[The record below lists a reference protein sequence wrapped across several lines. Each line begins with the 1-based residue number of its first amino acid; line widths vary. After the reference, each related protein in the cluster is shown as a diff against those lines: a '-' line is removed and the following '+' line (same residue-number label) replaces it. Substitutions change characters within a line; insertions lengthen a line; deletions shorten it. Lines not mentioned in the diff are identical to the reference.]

1 MRILV
6 VEDEQDLNN
15 VICNKLRASG
25 YSVDSCLNGED
36 ALDYIRVGSYDG
48 VLMDIMLPKIN
59 GFEVVKMI
67 RAEGDRTPVLFL
79 TARDTV
85 EDIVHGLDIG
95 GNDYLIK
102 PFSFEELLAR
112 IRAAVRHTRTPE
124 GAAAVANSGVF
135 TAGELTIDYDKHRV
149 YIAGRDANLTQNEYK
164 LVALLGL
171 HAGKVLTYDYLIKEL
186 WGPSARSDNQI
197 LRVNMANIRRKIE
210 KNPAQPAYIFT
221 ESGVGYRMVEG
232 D

>member
-67 RAEGDRTPVLFL
+67 RAEG
-79 TARDTV
+79 
-85 EDIVHGLDIG
+85 LDIG

-112 IRAAVRHTRTPE
+112 IRVITRNKDQGYASVHTLADLKVDSAARTVYRGDRE
-124 GAAAVANSGVF
+124 I
-135 TAGELTIDYDKHRV
+135 ELSPK
-149 YIAGRDANLTQNEYK
+149 EF
-164 LVALLGL
+164 ALLEYMIINK
-171 HAGKVLTYDYLIKEL
+171 GKVLSREAIEDHIYDVDYE
-186 WGPSARSDNQI
+186 GGSNV
-197 LRVNMANIRRKIE
+197 VNVYIRFLRRKIDEPFE
-210 KNPAQPAYIFT
+210 KKLIHT
-221 ESGVGYRMVEG
+221 VRGSGYVLKEE
-232 D
+232 

>member
-36 ALDYIRVGSYDG
+36 ALDYIRVGRYDG

-112 IRAAVRHTRTPE
+112 IRVITRNKDQGYASVHTLADLKEDSAARMQGYFENLKKARKKLRRSH
-124 GAAAVANSGVF
+124 
-135 TAGELTIDYDKHRV
+135 HR
-149 YIAGRDANLTQNEYK
+149 
-164 LVALLGL
+164 
-171 HAGKVLTYDYLIKEL
+171 
-186 WGPSARSDNQI
+186 RSCFCP
-197 LRVNMANIRRKIE
+197 R
-210 KNPAQPAYIFT
+210 
-221 ESGVGYRMVEG
+221 
-232 D
+232 

>member
-36 ALDYIRVGSYDG
+36 ALDYIRVGRYDG

-102 PFSFEELLAR
+102 VDSAARTVYRGDREIELS
-112 IRAAVRHTRTPE
+112 PKE
-124 GAAAVANSGVF
+124 F
-135 TAGELTIDYDKHRV
+135 
-149 YIAGRDANLTQNEYK
+149 
-164 LVALLGL
+164 ALLEYMIINK
-171 HAGKVLTYDYLIKEL
+171 GKVLSREAIEDHIYDVDYE
-186 WGPSARSDNQI
+186 GGSNV
-197 LRVNMANIRRKIE
+197 VNVYIRFLRRKIDEPFE
-210 KNPAQPAYIFT
+210 KKLIHT
-221 ESGVGYRMVEG
+221 VRGSGYVLKEE
-232 D
+232 

>member
-102 PFSFEELLAR
+102 PFSFEELLGA
-112 IRAAVRHTRTPE
+112 HTRHNPQQ
-124 GAAAVANSGVF
+124 GSG
-135 TAGELTIDYDKHRV
+135 LRKRPY
-149 YIAGRDANLTQNEYK
+149 
-164 LVALLGL
+164 
-171 HAGKVLTYDYLIKEL
+171 
-186 WGPSARSDNQI
+186 PCRSQGGQ
-197 LRVNMANIRRKIE
+197 RR
-210 KNPAQPAYIFT
+210 PDRLPR
-221 ESGVGYRMVEG
+221 G
-232 D
+232 

>member
-79 TARDTV
+79 TARDSSRAGHRRQRLS
-85 EDIVHGLDIG
+85 DQAI
-95 GNDYLIK
+95 
-102 PFSFEELLAR
+102 LL
-112 IRAAVRHTRTPE
+112 
-124 GAAAVANSGVF
+124 
-135 TAGELTIDYDKHRV
+135 
-149 YIAGRDANLTQNEYK
+149 
-164 LVALLGL
+164 
-171 HAGKVLTYDYLIKEL
+171 
-186 WGPSARSDNQI
+186 
-197 LRVNMANIRRKIE
+197 
-210 KNPAQPAYIFT
+210 
-221 ESGVGYRMVEG
+221 
-232 D
+232 

>member
-85 EDIVHGLDIG
+85 ADIVHGLDIG

-112 IRAAVRHTRTPE
+112 IRVITRNKDQGYASVHTLADLNRE
-124 GAAAVANSGVF
+124 I
-135 TAGELTIDYDKHRV
+135 ELSPK
-149 YIAGRDANLTQNEYK
+149 EF
-164 LVALLGL
+164 ALLEYMIINK
-171 HAGKVLTYDYLIKEL
+171 GKVLSREAIEDHIYDVDYE
-186 WGPSARSDNQI
+186 GGSNV
-197 LRVNMANIRRKIE
+197 VNVYIRFLRRKIDEPFE
-210 KNPAQPAYIFT
+210 KKLIHT
-221 ESGVGYRMVEG
+221 VRGSGYVLKEE
-232 D
+232 

>member
-102 PFSFEELLAR
+102 PFAFEELLAR
-112 IRAAVRHTRTPE
+112 IRVMMRRKPQFVTNQLKIADLTLDRDTRIVTRAGKEISLSSKEFMVLECLMRNQNIVMTRQQIEQNAWNYDYE
-124 GAAAVANSGVF
+124 GGSNV
-135 TAGELTIDYDKHRV
+135 IDV
-149 YIAGRDANLTQNEYK
+149 YIRYLRKKIDAGYEKK
-164 LVALLGL
+164 LIHTVRG
-171 HAGKVLTYDYLIKEL
+171 T
-186 WGPSARSDNQI
+186 
-197 LRVNMANIRRKIE
+197 
-210 KNPAQPAYIFT
+210 
-221 ESGVGYRMVEG
+221 GYVMREE
-232 D
+232 

>member
-48 VLMDIMLPKIN
+48 VLMD
-59 GFEVVKMI
+59 
-67 RAEGDRTPVLFL
+67 
-79 TARDTV
+79 TV

-112 IRAAVRHTRTPE
+112 IRVITRNKDQGYASVHTLADLKVDSAARTVYRGDRE
-124 GAAAVANSGVF
+124 I
-135 TAGELTIDYDKHRV
+135 ELSPK
-149 YIAGRDANLTQNEYK
+149 EF
-164 LVALLGL
+164 ALLEYMIINK
-171 HAGKVLTYDYLIKEL
+171 GKVLSREAIEDHIYDVDYE
-186 WGPSARSDNQI
+186 GGSNV
-197 LRVNMANIRRKIE
+197 VNVYIRFLRRKIDEPFE
-210 KNPAQPAYIFT
+210 KKLIHT
-221 ESGVGYRMVEG
+221 VRGSGYVLKEE
-232 D
+232 

>member
-36 ALDYIRVGSYDG
+36 ALDYIRVGRYDG

-95 GNDYLIK
+95 GNDYLSPK
-102 PFSFEELLAR
+102 EF
-112 IRAAVRHTRTPE
+112 
-124 GAAAVANSGVF
+124 
-135 TAGELTIDYDKHRV
+135 
-149 YIAGRDANLTQNEYK
+149 
-164 LVALLGL
+164 ALLEYMIINK
-171 HAGKVLTYDYLIKEL
+171 GKVLSREAIEDHIYDVDYE
-186 WGPSARSDNQI
+186 GGSNV
-197 LRVNMANIRRKIE
+197 VNVYIRFLRRKIDEPFE
-210 KNPAQPAYIFT
+210 KKLIHT
-221 ESGVGYRMVEG
+221 VRGSGYVLKEE
-232 D
+232 

>member
-112 IRAAVRHTRTPE
+112 IRVITRNKDQGYASVHTLADLKVDSAARTVYRGDRE
-124 GAAAVANSGVF
+124 I
-135 TAGELTIDYDKHRV
+135 ELSPK
-149 YIAGRDANLTQNEYK
+149 EF
-164 LVALLGL
+164 ALLEYMIINK
-171 HAGKVLTYDYLIKEL
+171 GKVLSREAIEDHIYDVDYE
-186 WGPSARSDNQI
+186 GGSNV
-197 LRVNMANIRRKIE
+197 VNVYIRFLRRKIDEPFE
-210 KNPAQPAYIFT
+210 KKLIHT
-221 ESGVGYRMVEG
+221 VRGSGYVLKKE
-232 D
+232 

>member
-102 PFSFEELLAR
+102 PFSFEELLGA
-112 IRAAVRHTRTPE
+112 HTRDNPQQGQGYASVHTLADLKVDS
-124 GAAAVANSGVF
+124 AARTVYRGDREIELSPKGIRFIGVHDNKQ
-135 TAGELTIDYDKHRV
+135 GQGIEPRGHR
-149 YIAGRDANLTQNEYK
+149 GS
-164 LVALLGL
+164 
-171 HAGKVLTYDYLIKEL
+171 H
-186 WGPSARSDNQI
+186 
-197 LRVNMANIRRKIE
+197 IRRGLRGRLKRSECIHKI
-210 KNPAQPAYIFT
+210 PAPKDRRAL
-221 ESGVGYRMVEG
+221 
-232 D
+232 